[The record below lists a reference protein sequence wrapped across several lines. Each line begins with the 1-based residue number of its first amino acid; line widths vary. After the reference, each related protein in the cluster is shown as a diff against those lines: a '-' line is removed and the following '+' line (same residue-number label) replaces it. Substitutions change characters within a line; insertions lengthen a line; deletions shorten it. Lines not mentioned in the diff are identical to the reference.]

1 MEPSVLHSQT
11 SAFEERNAFLYFMLG
26 LVSLSRSFI
35 EHLEPELDQ
44 VKRPNDPPDKFD
56 SNEASTTDLRDLL
69 I

>member
-1 MEPSVLHSQT
+1 MEPSVLYSQT
-11 SAFEERNAFLYFMLG
+11 NAFEERNAFLYFVLG

-35 EHLEPELDQ
+35 GHLEPELDQ
-44 VKRPNDPPDKFD
+44 VKPPYDPPGEFD